1 MEKMSKLPVHTT
13 VGELIAGLFDETRH
27 LHWLK
32 RREKQLLVAYILN
45 DLARRSMVVRNH
57 DATTMKYL

>member
-1 MEKMSKLPVHTT
+1 MEKTSRVPVNTT

-32 RREKQLLVAYILN
+32 KREKQLLVAYILN
-45 DLARRSMVVRNH
+45 DLGRRSIMLRN
-57 DATTMKYL
+57 DGATTSK